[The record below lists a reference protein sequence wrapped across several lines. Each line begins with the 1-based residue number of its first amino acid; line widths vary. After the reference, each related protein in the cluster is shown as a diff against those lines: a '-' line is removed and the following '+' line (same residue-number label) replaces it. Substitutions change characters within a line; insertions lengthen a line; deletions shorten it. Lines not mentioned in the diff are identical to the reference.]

1 MHSMS
6 LEVSNLSITNN
17 QQQLFEPVSFTIQKG
32 QILSVMGPSGCGKS
46 TLLSAIAGHLDADFS
61 LQGQMVLQN
70 QSLNELSADQRKIG
84 MMFQDDL
91 LFPHLNVWQNLAF
104 ALPKAL
110 SKKQRQQK
118 AISTLKKIN
127 LLQLANK
134 MPDQISGGQRS
145 RISLMRSLLAEPQ
158 AILLDEP
165 FSKLDKQLRS
175 EFRSFVFEQIKQLN
189 IPALMVTHDEDDVP
203 QNGQILE
210 WPWHEHK
217 VHNITDA

>member
-1 MHSMS
+1 MS